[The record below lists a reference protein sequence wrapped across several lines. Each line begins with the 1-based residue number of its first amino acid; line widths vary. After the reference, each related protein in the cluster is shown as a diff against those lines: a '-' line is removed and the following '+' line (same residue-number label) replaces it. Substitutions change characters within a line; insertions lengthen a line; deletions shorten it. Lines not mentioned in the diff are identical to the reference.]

1 MLIVDD
7 QDHLHYSQQST
18 KDANENDVLQ
28 GVKRVSLKTYRLHN
42 KADKKERIRR
52 TTPNRNFR
60 ICRQL
65 ALAGAGWRWLA
76 LAGAN
81 KSQAPGSGG
90 VGQRGCILDCS
101 AHRERLG
108 RLAPDARRSS
118 TT

>member
-65 ALAGAGWRWLA
+65 ALA

-90 VGQRGCILDCS
+90 VGQRGCIT
-101 AHRERLG
+101 A
-108 RLAPDARRSS
+108 AP
-118 TT
+118 TP

>member
-52 TTPNRNFR
+52 TTPNRIFR
-60 ICRQL
+60 ICRQ
-65 ALAGAGWRWLA
+65 LA

-90 VGQRGCILDCS
+90 VGQRGCI
-101 AHRERLG
+101 RLQ
-108 RLAPDARRSS
+108 RPP
-118 TT
+118 